1 MTESTPYTLG
11 DYFGVVRRRWIYPAT
26 ILPVAILI
34 AVYLAYTAPPIYR
47 SSGTIL
53 LEDAS
58 IPADLVRTTVT
69 TRIDVAQRIVLTQEN
84 MAALIESVDPYSDS
98 DLSADAKAQE
108 LLRNVSV
115 QRVDPVT
122 LQPVEVSNAFSVSF
136 YHASPDV
143 ARTVA
148 GRLVEMFLNYGRET
162 RAQGAADTHGFLL
175 AQSRH
180 VLEEIAELE
189 SRLADFRT
197 QYTDAMPDAQARNQ
211 QSLERLVRELDTV
224 EQQIRT
230 AEERR
235 RLFELQLTQINP
247 YLFDPDGDWQ
257 AELASLRA
265 QLAEARQ
272 RYTEEHPT
280 VRRLRRSIDAMSARA
295 EATAASDRTAPAD
308 NPNYIQVAS
317 QLETVTAELAA
328 LRTTAS
334 RARQQI
340 QAYEDSLVIA
350 PEVERQYRQLARDYD
365 TAQARH
371 REIESALRE
380 ASLAQALET
389 EERGERLTLLRAP
402 SRPSTPDSPNRLGII
417 LLGFVLGSAL
427 GGGLAAFTESSDPTI
442 RSARDLTDITDI
454 KPLGAVP
461 VILNGE
467 DRRKRALAWMAA
479 TVVLVAAVMFVGATV
494 AQAAPWPH

>member
-1 MTESTPYTLG
+1 MTESNPYTLG
-11 DYFGVVRRRWIYPAT
+11 DYFDVVRRRWIYPAT
-26 ILPVAILI
+26 VLPAAILI
-34 AVYLAYTAPPIYR
+34 AVYLAYTLTPIYR

-53 LEDAS
+53 LEDSS
-58 IPADLVRTTVT
+58 IPADMVRTTVT

-84 MAALIESVDPYSDS
+84 MAALVESLDPYPTLDMGTN
-98 DLSADAKAQE
+98 AKARE
-108 LLRNVSV
+108 LLENIAVE
-115 QRVDPVT
+115 RVDPIT
-122 LQPVEVSNAFSVSF
+122 LQPADPSNAFSVHF
-136 YHASPDV
+136 YHPSPDV
-143 ARTVA
+143 ARAVA
-148 GRLVEMFLNYGRET
+148 DRLIEMFLNYGRET

-180 VLEEIAELE
+180 VLEEVAELE

-280 VRRLRRSIDAMSARA
+280 VRRLRRSIDGMSARA
-295 EATAASDRTAPAD
+295 EASSGADRTAPAD

-317 QLETVTAELAA
+317 QLETVRAELSA
-328 LRTTAS
+328 LRATAS

-340 QAYEDSLVIA
+340 QSYEDSLVIA
-350 PEVERQYRQLARDYD
+350 PEVERQYRQLARDYE
-365 TAQARH
+365 TAQARY

-402 SRPSTPDSPNRLGII
+402 GRPSTPDSPNRLGII

-442 RSARDLTDITDI
+442 RSARDLTDITEI

-461 VILNGE
+461 VILNGQ
-467 DRRKRALAWMAA
+467 DRRRRALAWAA
-479 TVVLVAAVMFVGATV
+479 ASVVLVVAVMFVSATV
-494 AQAAPWPH
+494 TQAAPWAY